1 MNMIQADNPTSGE
14 ALPFV
19 FKEFFNYILVE
30 KGLSANTVAAYRQ
43 DLEAYNQF
51 LKRGTGLRPVPDDW
65 AKVKREHIHQ
75 FMISEKKRG
84 LEAAS
89 ISRRLVAVKL
99 FHRFLVKERFI
110 QEDVTSVL
118 ESPKLWKRLPHFLS
132 TPEMNSFLKAPSGQ
146 DKISIRDR
154 AMLELLYATGMRVS
168 EIVSLKTGDINL
180 ENGFLKCKGKGS
192 KERIVPV
199 GKVAVEAVKFYL
211 SKVRSRQ
218 RAKTDHLFTG
228 KRKTGLTREFV
239 WQMIKKY
246 ARQAGITKNITPHT
260 FRHSFATHLL
270 EHGADLRI
278 VQELLGHSDI
288 STTQIYTHVSRDR
301 LKGIHSKFH
310 PRA

>member
-1 MNMIQADNPTSGE
+1 MIQVENPTSE
-14 ALPFV
+14 KTLPV
-19 FKEFFNYILVE
+19 LFKEFFNYLLVE
-30 KGLSANTVAAYRQ
+30 KGLAVNTLAAYQQ
-43 DLEAYNQF
+43 DLEAYNYFFEEQ
-51 LKRGTGLRPVPDDW
+51 KIGDW
-65 AKVKREHIHQ
+65 AKVRREHILQ
-75 FMISEKKRG
+75 FMTQEKKRG
-84 LEAAS
+84 LEAS
-89 ISRRLVAVKL
+89 SVSRRLVAIKL

-118 ESPKLWKRLPHFLS
+118 ESPKLWKRLPHFLTS
-132 TPEMNSFLKAPSGQ
+132 PEIDAILKAPLGQ

-154 AMLELLYATGMRVS
+154 AMLECLYATGMRVS
-168 EIVSLKTGDINL
+168 EIVGLRTADINL

-199 GKVAVEAVKFYL
+199 GRSAIAAINLYV
-211 SKVRSRQ
+211 SKVRARQ
-218 RAKTDHLFTG
+218 RTKTDHLFIG
-228 KRKTGLTREFV
+228 KRRNGLTREFV

-246 ARQAGITKNITPHT
+246 ARQAGINKNITPHT

-270 EHGADLRI
+270 AGGADLRI

-301 LKGIHSKFH
+301 LKSVHSQFH

>member
-1 MNMIQADNPTSGE
+1 MIQAENTTSGE
-14 ALPFV
+14 TLPFV

-30 KGLSANTVAAYRQ
+30 KGLAANTIAAYRQ
-43 DLEAYNQF
+43 DLEAYHHFFEEQK
-51 LKRGTGLRPVPDDW
+51 LKDW
-65 AKVKREHIHQ
+65 AKVKREHILQ
-75 FMISEKKRG
+75 FMILEKKRG
-84 LEAAS
+84 LEAPS
-89 ISRRLVAVKL
+89 ISRRLVAIKL

-118 ESPKLWKRLPHFLS
+118 ESPKLWKRLPHFLT
-132 TPEMNSFLKAPSGQ
+132 TPEINAILKAPSGQ

-154 AMLELLYATGMRVS
+154 AMLECLYATGMRVS
-168 EIVSLKTGDINL
+168 EIVGLKTGDINL
-180 ENGFLKCKGKGS
+180 ENRFLKCKGKGS

-199 GKVAVEAVKFYL
+199 GRAAIEAIKIYL

-218 RAKTDHLFTG
+218 RAVTDHLFIG
-228 KRKTGLTREFV
+228 RRKKGLTREFV

-246 ARQAGITKNITPHT
+246 ARQAGITKNIMPHT

-301 LKGIHSKFH
+301 LKGVHSQFH

>member
-1 MNMIQADNPTSGE
+1 MIQAENQTQPD
-14 ALPFV
+14 ALPFL
-19 FKEFFNYILVE
+19 FKEFFNYLLVE
-30 KGLSANTVAAYRQ
+30 KGLAANTLAAYRQ
-43 DLEAYNQF
+43 DLEAYHQF
-51 LKRGTGLRPVPDDW
+51 FEEHKLKDW
-65 AKVKREHIHQ
+65 AKVKREHILQ
-75 FMISEKKRG
+75 FMIQEKKRG

-89 ISRRLVAVKL
+89 VARRLVAIKL

-118 ESPKLWKRLPHFLS
+118 ESPKLWKRLPHFLT
-132 TPEMNSFLKAPSGQ
+132 TPEINLILKAPAGD
-146 DKISIRDR
+146 DKIAIRDR
-154 AMLELLYATGMRVS
+154 AMLECLYATGMRVS
-168 EIVSLKTGDINL
+168 EMVSLKTGDINL

-192 KERIVPV
+192 KERMVPV
-199 GKVAVEAVKFYL
+199 GKAAVWAVQLYL
-211 SKVRSRQ
+211 SKVRARQ
-218 RAKTDHLFTG
+218 RAATDHLFIG

-301 LKGIHSKFH
+301 LKGVHSQFH